1 MNIIGIQEAKY
12 SEQTHTLIDFIL
24 LTDEGEVPFAYVP
37 GEEDAITLYI
47 DSHLGQLDI
56 APFTNLIGLEEF
68 KELKIQ
74 EISNAFNDY
83 ISGRVSISL
92 GWDMQFNLRDITM
105 VDGAIRHIEMTGGT
119 EGYLTDADNVNHY
132 QLPITQ
138 MKQALLEMTGAY
150 LNAHAHKQELRDMA
164 VSATTHEEMDLIAW

>member
-1 MNIIGIQEAKY
+1 MNIISIQEAKY

-68 KELKIQ
+68 KERKIQ

-105 VDGAIRHIEMTGGT
+105 VDRAVRFLEMTNGA

-132 QLPITQ
+132 KLTVPQ
-138 MKQALLEMTGAY
+138 MKQALLDMTQAY
-150 LNAHAHKQELRDMA
+150 LSAHVHKQELRDMTA
-164 VSATTHEEMDLIAW
+164 SATTPEELSQIVW